1 MIHNDRSNIW
11 IIYIY
16 MLLAMTYSN
25 KDNVVFCNQ
34 ILSMYLKL
42 L

>member
-1 MIHNDRSNIW
+1 MIEAIFEL
-11 IIYIY
+11 YIY

-25 KDNVVFCNQ
+25 KDDVVFCNQ